1 MAALSDRIVEPI
13 AETTGWVISS
23 LQRVAGMIAGHD
35 GRCLS
40 SNELDSCIVTLEKV
54 YRELLVRECTQGLT
68 SDGKAGLEYIRMA
81 LNILEELREVN
92 GCHFVAQPQ
101 TEVTGSVGRPRFL
114 VHFDQLE
121 SLVESHFTVPQIAAI
136 IGVSPRTIHRRMT
149 EFGLSIST
157 QYAEITD
164 EHLDDMVCRIQ
175 HDFPTCGNRQMH
187 GHLLALGLRV
197 QQYRIREAQRRTDPN
212 GSLLRQLSTVNR
224 RKYRVAG
231 PRALYHIDGNHKLI
245 RLVYNCPVL

>member
-68 SDGKAGLEYIRMA
+68 SDGEAGLEYIRMA

-149 EFGLSIST
+149 EFGLSCNI
-157 QYAEITD
+157 YP
-164 EHLDDMVCRIQ
+164 VC
-175 HDFPTCGNRQMH
+175 
-187 GHLLALGLRV
+187 
-197 QQYRIREAQRRTDPN
+197 
-212 GSLLRQLSTVNR
+212 
-224 RKYRVAG
+224 
-231 PRALYHIDGNHKLI
+231 
-245 RLVYNCPVL
+245 